1 MTTINARQ
9 VQRYDTAAN
18 WASANP
24 LLLAGEIGVE
34 SDTYRIKIGD
44 GNSLWNSLGYLEGQ
58 IGSLNDLTDVDL
70 TTTTPQVGSSLV
82 FNAGQWRPGP
92 VLGVQ
97 DTSTDDFYN
106 DTTFI
111 AHFNGLND
119 STIYEDSSKN
129 NLAPALHSS
138 SGSSALSDTHAK
150 FGPTSLFLHA
160 IGHTTNQG
168 ITLSAGSSEA
178 FAIQAIPFTF
188 EFWLYLEPG
197 LNRTDSIFNNGST
210 AIRTDGADF
219 CRLTF
224 SHPWASGTRTYQ
236 SGYAIPRGQWV
247 HIAVCRSNTNVS
259 LFANGSRIHS
269 TNVSLTT
276 ITSWGTSFRVG
287 TRATTATPLNSDNLI
302 GYIDDLRITH
312 NVVRYTGETY
322 TVPLVPHGDS
332 LTTSPKIFYTLN
344 AHSDVDSN
352 TAPTDKQTLVW
363 NSSLSK
369 FFAGDVTAK
378 KVSSTPAPTTAT
390 STGTSGE
397 IRYDADYVYIC
408 TATNTWVRTPL
419 TSW

>member
-34 SDTYRIKIGD
+34 SDTYQIKIGD
-44 GNSLWNSLGYLEGQ
+44 GNSLWNSLSYLEGQ

-111 AHFNGLND
+111 AHFNGLNG

-129 NLAPALHSS
+129 NVAPALHSS
-138 SGSSALSDTHAK
+138 RGSSALSNTQAK
-150 FGPTSLFLHA
+150 FGPTSLFLNPV
-160 IGHTTNQG
+160 GHTTNHG
-168 ITLSAGSSEA
+168 VTLSAGSSGA
-178 FAIQAIPFTF
+178 FSIASIPFTW

-197 LNRTDSIFNNGST
+197 LSRTDYIFINGGAS
-210 AIRTDGADF
+210 IRTDGGAF

-224 SHPWASGTRTYQ
+224 SHSRSGGTSTYQ
-236 SGYAIPRGQWV
+236 SGYVIPRGQWV

-259 LFANGSRIHS
+259 LFADGSRIRS
-269 TNVSLTT
+269 TNVNL
-276 ITSWGTSFRVG
+276 ITMTNVG
-287 TRATTATPLNSDNLI
+287 SSILVGSRATSATPLFADNLI
-302 GYIDDLRITH
+302 GYVDDLRITH
-312 NVVRYTGETY
+312 NVIRYTGDTY
-322 TVPLVPHGDS
+322 TVPIVPHGDS
-332 LTTSPKIFYTLN
+332 LSTAPKIFYTLN
-344 AHSDVDSN
+344 AHSDVDLN
-352 TAPTDKQTLVW
+352 TAPTNKQTLVW

-408 TATNTWVRTPL
+408 TATDTWVRTPL